1 MTISS
6 YSSTLTNFECDN
18 VVAFVN
24 VHTLRQIMT
33 RVRIYCFPTLVNV
46 ATMQYLNKKETYHK
60 HASLSVMR
68 LLVSIQYK
76 QMRFHQFSY
85 SHCEQSPQ
93 DLVNNNRISPI
104 ALSLGYDVPQIQT
117 VQYHP

>member
-33 RVRIYCFPTLVNV
+33 RVRIYCFPTLGNV

>member
-33 RVRIYCFPTLVNV
+33 RVRIYCFPTFGNV

-60 HASLSVMR
+60 HASLSVIR

-85 SHCEQSPQ
+85 NHCEQSPQ

-104 ALSLGYDVPQIQT
+104 VLLLGYGVPQILI